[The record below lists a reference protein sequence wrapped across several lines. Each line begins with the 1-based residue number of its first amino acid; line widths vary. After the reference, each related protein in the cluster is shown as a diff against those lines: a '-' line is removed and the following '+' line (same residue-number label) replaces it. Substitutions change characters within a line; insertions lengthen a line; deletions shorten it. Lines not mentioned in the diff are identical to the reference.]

1 MFLLAIPSRRESK
14 LLSQRL
20 VTCHKPSKTRA
31 RYFGLELVRNSQI
44 KIQFTDNSVK
54 YSEVILDHMF
64 YKSFRFSISS
74 DDAIQFNDKGENSTK
89 PKYKNDSSSPKDNK
103 AKVHFETEELSLGFP
118 DKDEAI
124 QLGLIVPDESRDDK
138 NAEELGKGQNLIELE
153 NQKSSTK
160 NKTNLNN
167 SELSVVSLKNYSQI
181 LDLSTENTTKDDENG
196 KSSEKACLNLET
208 ASLETQPLDEIKY
221 GTNENA
227 ISVTNSKEEACTP
240 SIPFTNTRLQNDIEK
255 NEEDNRDVRRNEVQE
270 ERITANP
277 FCCEDKLLS
286 GYCGYSQKNINEAC
300 DNFEHT
306 CYKHHY
312 LKPRCCNNECM

>member
-1 MFLLAIPSRRESK
+1 MAKFSL
-14 LLSQRL
+14 
-20 VTCHKPSKTRA
+20 C
-31 RYFGLELVRNSQI
+31 
-44 KIQFTDNSVK
+44 
-54 YSEVILDHMF
+54 SEVLLGSILYELFLFH
-64 YKSFRFSISS
+64 ISL
-74 DDAIQFNDKGENSTK
+74 DDAIQGSDRGQNGTK
-89 PKYKNDSSSPKDNK
+89 PKYKNDSCSTKDSK
-103 AKVHFETEELSLGFP
+103 AKVHFETEELSSGFP

-124 QLGLIVPDESRDDK
+124 QLGLIVPDVSESRDDK

-160 NKTNLNN
+160 NKTNLST

-181 LDLSTENTTKDDENG
+181 LDLSTDNTTQDDKNG
-196 KSSEKACLNLET
+196 KSLEKASFNLET
-208 ASLETQPLDEIKY
+208 AILETQPLDEIKC

-300 DNFEHT
+300 DNLEHT

-312 LKPRCCNNECM
+312 LKPRCCHNECM

>member
-1 MFLLAIPSRRESK
+1 MYKLFLICISLDD
-14 LLSQRL
+14 
-20 VTCHKPSKTRA
+20 V
-31 RYFGLELVRNSQI
+31 
-44 KIQFTDNSVK
+44 IQG
-54 YSEVILDHMF
+54 
-64 YKSFRFSISS
+64 
-74 DDAIQFNDKGENSTK
+74 NDKGQNGTK
-89 PKYKNDSSSPKDNK
+89 PKYKKDSSSPKDSR
-103 AKVHFETEELSLGFP
+103 AKVHFETEGLSLGFP

-124 QLGLIVPDESRDDK
+124 QLGLIVPDVSESPDDK
-138 NAEELGKGQNLIELE
+138 NADELGKGQNLIGIE

-160 NKTNLNN
+160 NKTNLNT

-312 LKPRCCNNECM
+312 LKPHCCRNECM

>member
-1 MFLLAIPSRRESK
+1 MLLDNILYKLFL
-14 LLSQRL
+14 
-20 VTCHKPSKTRA
+20 
-31 RYFGLELVRNSQI
+31 
-44 KIQFTDNSVK
+44 
-54 YSEVILDHMF
+54 
-64 YKSFRFSISS
+64 FSISV
-74 DDAIQFNDKGENSTK
+74 DDAIQGNDKGQNGTNS
-89 PKYKNDSSSPKDNK
+89 KYRKDSSSPKDSK

-124 QLGLIVPDESRDDK
+124 QLGFIVPDVSESRDDK

-160 NKTNLNN
+160 NKTNLST

-181 LDLSTENTTKDDENG
+181 LDSNADNNIQDDKNG
-196 KSSEKACLNLET
+196 KFSEKTCLNLET
-208 ASLETQPLDEIKY
+208 AILETQPLDEIKC

-227 ISVTNSKEEACTP
+227 ISVTNSKEQACTP

-312 LKPRCCNNECM
+312 LKPRCCHNECM

>member
-1 MFLLAIPSRRESK
+1 MYELFLLHIC
-14 LLSQRL
+14 L
-20 VTCHKPSKTRA
+20 
-31 RYFGLELVRNSQI
+31 
-44 KIQFTDNSVK
+44 
-54 YSEVILDHMF
+54 
-64 YKSFRFSISS
+64 
-74 DDAIQFNDKGENSTK
+74 DDAIQGSDKGQNGTK
-89 PKYKNDSSSPKDNK
+89 PKYKNDSCSTKDSK
-103 AKVHFETEELSLGFP
+103 AKVHFETEELSSGFP

-124 QLGLIVPDESRDDK
+124 QLGLIVPDVSECRDDK

-160 NKTNLNN
+160 NKTNLST

-181 LDLSTENTTKDDENG
+181 LDLSTDNTTQDDKNG
-196 KSSEKACLNLET
+196 KSLEKASFNLET
-208 ASLETQPLDEIKY
+208 AILETQPLDEIKC

-312 LKPRCCNNECM
+312 LKPRCCSNECM

>member
-1 MFLLAIPSRRESK
+1 MAKFILLGSILYELFLLHIC
-14 LLSQRL
+14 L
-20 VTCHKPSKTRA
+20 
-31 RYFGLELVRNSQI
+31 
-44 KIQFTDNSVK
+44 
-54 YSEVILDHMF
+54 
-64 YKSFRFSISS
+64 
-74 DDAIQFNDKGENSTK
+74 DDAIQGSDKGQNGTK
-89 PKYKNDSSSPKDNK
+89 PKYKNDSCSTKDSK
-103 AKVHFETEELSLGFP
+103 AKVHFETEELSSGFP

-124 QLGLIVPDESRDDK
+124 QLGLIVPDVSECRDDK

-153 NQKSSTK
+153 NQKSSAK
-160 NKTNLNN
+160 NKTNLST

-181 LDLSTENTTKDDENG
+181 LGLSTDNTTQDDKNE
-196 KSSEKACLNLET
+196 KSLEKASFNLET
-208 ASLETQPLDEIKY
+208 AILETQPLDEIKC

-240 SIPFTNTRLQNDIEK
+240 SIPFTNIRLQNDIEK

-312 LKPRCCNNECM
+312 LKPRCCHNECM